1 MYTPFNISA
10 LRHHLQDVIEAKTVL
25 ENNIDARQEHLEASV
40 YDLAIEQFEH
50 RSAAYQDSTPRNP
63 DLQHWIW
70 TWHTAFEKHIAEV
83 IKTAQALEYKPG
95 ARFPKGESAQWG
107 LMKDILPCLSSVST
121 QKLSLLTILELLRLQ
136 GTSGVPS
143 GMKAAAALIAIGRA
157 VENEYKVEICRQSK
171 IPVADYSIKKGN
183 YFSNMGYKH
192 LHERRLAAAK
202 SQDLDERWQGDWS
215 QAMRSK
221 VGAFLVNAFESIAE
235 VTRTKK
241 DPVTGEVMFVLT
253 SPTSRVM
260 YSLTLSFC
268 RRTEKQPAIY
278 NAYEFV
284 RGHKLG
290 VIKFNDEVTDRIAK
304 DSLARTIHARH
315 LPMLVKPKPWI
326 SYNEGGY
333 IYNKS
338 TLSSF
343 QCRILNSPE
352 ISLSFRQCHAF
363 QGLS

>member
-1 MYTPFNISA
+1 MAEVAKMLSESALDLGFRHILKDLGHFTMSHQGKHFLDDVPEVMPVQAVRLNNLPIFLFSYNHCFQLRKGPDDTKEFYTPFNISA

-50 RSAAYQDSTPRNP
+50 RSAAFQDNTPRNP

-83 IKTAQALEYKPG
+83 IKTAQLMEYKPG
-95 ARFPKGESAQWG
+95 RARKGESPEWA
-107 LMKDILPCLSSVST
+107 LMKDILPCLSSIST

-143 GMKAAAALIAIGRA
+143 GMKAAGALIAIGRA

-221 VGAFLVNAFESIAE
+221 VGAFLVNAFESVAE

-241 DPVTGEVMFVLT
+241 DPKTGEIMFVFRLLLH
-253 SPTSRVM
+253 PVLL
-260 YSLTLSFC
+260 YSLTRFSFAVGLRNNPPFTMPTNSC
-268 RRTEKQPAIY
+268 EAI
-278 NAYEFV
+278 
-284 RGHKLG
+284 
-290 VIKFNDEVTDRIAK
+290 
-304 DSLARTIHARH
+304 S
-315 LPMLVKPKPWI
+315 
-326 SYNEGGY
+326 
-333 IYNKS
+333 
-338 TLSSF
+338 
-343 QCRILNSPE
+343 
-352 ISLSFRQCHAF
+352 
-363 QGLS
+363 